1 VRRPGWLRR
10 NALALVAVAVLLPAT
25 LAITMANQW
34 STYLAGSPSRPLDVA
49 DGATVEYG
57 HSGWQVEKTD
67 RVSGTSAAGQERD
80 LPAGTDLVI
89 VTVRVDP
96 IEFLE
101 DGTAELCTAR
111 LEEDGGT
118 GLPRSWGNAAG
129 SPISLDGPGPDL
141 VSCSS
146 DQRTSY
152 TFDAEFV
159 VPTDAGDGATL
170 SLGIAVPTEF
180 PDYLRFALD

>member
-1 VRRPGWLRR
+1 MRRPGWLRR
-10 NALALVAVAVLLPAT
+10 NWLALAAVAVLLPAT
-25 LAITMANQW
+25 LAITAANQW
-34 STYLAGSPSRPLDVA
+34 STYLAGSPSSPLDVA
-49 DGATVEYG
+49 AGVAVHYG
-57 HSGWQVEKTD
+57 HSGWQVEGTE
-67 RVSGTSAAGQERD
+67 RVSATSAAGQERK

-96 IEFLE
+96 IELLE

-118 GLPRSWGNAAG
+118 GLPRSWGNASSNPVPLA
-129 SPISLDGPGPDL
+129 GPGPEL
-141 VSCSS
+141 RSCSS
-146 DQRTSY
+146 EQRIPY

-159 VPTDAGDGATL
+159 VPADAGDGATL
-170 SLGIAVPTEF
+170 SLGISVPAEF